1 MRCEPGHRVNRS
13 RVLVR
18 QTMRV
23 FVLRVTVAVAVL
35 MAEGSG
41 RALAEIGGEI
51 GIGADLGTPF
61 QLGGAMYTLIG
72 SKRSARIHHSGPSG
86 TDVIGVLIEGRL
98 GLAGADL
105 AVGGALSYEGNAL
118 GLAALG
124 EVLWTWESVAGGD
137 PWFSRPDRTYYGA
150 RAQMSL
156 FHVVPSVGF
165 LVCPCDGS
173 PKAMLML
180 GIGARFGATMTF
192 R

>member
-1 MRCEPGHRVNRS
+1 MNRR

-18 QTMRV
+18 VAVRV
-23 FVLRVTVAVAVL
+23 LALQVAVAVAVL
-35 MAEGSG
+35 MAGGSS
-41 RALAEIGGEI
+41 RALADIGGEI

-72 SKRSARIHHSGPSG
+72 SKRSSRVHHSGPSG
-86 TDVIGVLIEGRL
+86 TEVIGVLIEGRL

-105 AVGGALSYEGNAL
+105 AVGGALSFEGNAL

-137 PWFSRPDRTYYGA
+137 PWFSRPDRTYYGV
-150 RAQMSL
+150 RVQMSL
-156 FHVVPSVGF
+156 LNVVPSVGF
-165 LVCPCDGS
+165 LVCPFDGS

-180 GIGARFGATMTF
+180 GIGVRFGGTIAF